1 MGIVSRIKAMALG
14 LNDEKAWNPSLWRLI
29 GSQSL
34 TGEVVNEDTALTYSA
49 VWNAVTLISGTIASL
64 PLHLMVQRGEKKR
77 IADNH
82 ATYLTLHD
90 AANPYMISKV
100 FRETLMAHVLT
111 WGNGFAE
118 KVKNR
123 AGEVVQ
129 LWPIAP
135 DKVTPMWDGGQII
148 YRIRVDNQ
156 DKYFTRDKILH
167 IAGLGYDGL
176 MGYSVVSMA
185 RKSIALGMAMETFGS
200 NYFGHGTHPGVIVS
214 HPGQLGKDSY
224 ENLKKN
230 LTEAYSGLGQSHRLM
245 LLEDGLK
252 LESVTIP
259 PEDSQFLQSR
269 QFQVPE
275 IARWFN
281 LPPHKLKDLSRS
293 SFCLPAEEEVFTQG
307 GPKRIADVIAGEKV
321 WSLADKSR
329 WVLSDVVKSAVTGI
343 DEIYTIKT
351 TNRTVRCNAK
361 HPILTRRRR
370 ADGEWITSWTP
381 AGELNV
387 GDTIVTVRGLPESK
401 KAIPTRADG
410 SPITVPFM
418 EFCGL
423 LIGAGNVMGKKGK
436 PAVIS
441 ISRAKDAPYMDYYR
455 DVAKSLFT
463 VGGYEYR
470 RGITHPGARLNEQ
483 DVEEIRKNG
492 RLVLTNSE
500 IARRYGANICAIQN
514 IIHREYH
521 PEHPQAGLNKQQV
534 AEIKELLRRR
544 LTTQQIADEYGVSRD
559 TIVKILSGRLWSGRK
574 KTSKVRPVNL
584 VEDCRST
591 AFTSAT
597 GAEELISLGFGGTSA
612 TKSVPEW
619 VFETPEE
626 LRLAFLRGF
635 LDSAGS
641 VCRKGRAAFSSCNKK
656 LLSQMR
662 HLCLGLGIPVT
673 NLYNRKGIA
682 NLPDGRRAKFSQFY
696 FTCSDPGSNRRIGSH
711 TPIYNERFN
720 SGNPFSKKDRNYPK
734 FGGAGF
740 DISGCSLARVTSIE
754 KDLILQPVYDLC
766 VKDTHSF
773 VANGVVVHNSN
784 IESEQRSF
792 YTDTLLPWLVTLEQ
806 NFNYQLLSEADRQ
819 RKYYFK
825 HNAEGILRADAA
837 GRGEFYSKMFNIGAY
852 SINEIRALEDKDPVE
867 GGDVHLVPLHMTTLE
882 NAGKVAGDRGNGL
895 DRFDEPAIAAPKE
908 AEDVKKMVSN

>member
-423 LIGAGNVMGKKGK
+423 LIGDGNVMGKKGK

-470 RGITHPGARLNEQ
+470 RGITHP
-483 DVEEIRKNG
+483 
-492 RLVLTNSE
+492 
-500 IARRYGANICAIQN
+500 
-514 IIHREYH
+514 
-521 PEHPQAGLNKQQV
+521 
-534 AEIKELLRRR
+534 
-544 LTTQQIADEYGVSRD
+544 
-559 TIVKILSGRLWSGRK
+559 
-574 KTSKVRPVNL
+574 
-584 VEDCRST
+584 
-591 AFTSAT
+591 
-597 GAEELISLGFGGTSA
+597 AEELISLGFGGTSA

-635 LDSAGS
+635 LDSNGS

-882 NAGKVAGDRGNGL
+882 NAGKVAEDRGNGL

>member
-1 MGIVSRIKAMALG
+1 MGIVSRIKAMALD

-135 DKVTPMWDGGQII
+135 DKVTPMWEGGQII

-293 SFCLPAEEEVFTQG
+293 SF
-307 GPKRIADVIAGEKV
+307 
-321 WSLADKSR
+321 
-329 WVLSDVVKSAVTGI
+329 
-343 DEIYTIKT
+343 
-351 TNRTVRCNAK
+351 
-361 HPILTRRRR
+361 
-370 ADGEWITSWTP
+370 
-381 AGELNV
+381 
-387 GDTIVTVRGLPESK
+387 
-401 KAIPTRADG
+401 
-410 SPITVPFM
+410 
-418 EFCGL
+418 
-423 LIGAGNVMGKKGK
+423 
-436 PAVIS
+436 
-441 ISRAKDAPYMDYYR
+441 
-455 DVAKSLFT
+455 
-463 VGGYEYR
+463 
-470 RGITHPGARLNEQ
+470 
-483 DVEEIRKNG
+483 
-492 RLVLTNSE
+492 
-500 IARRYGANICAIQN
+500 
-514 IIHREYH
+514 
-521 PEHPQAGLNKQQV
+521 
-534 AEIKELLRRR
+534 
-544 LTTQQIADEYGVSRD
+544 
-559 TIVKILSGRLWSGRK
+559 
-574 KTSKVRPVNL
+574 
-584 VEDCRST
+584 
-591 AFTSAT
+591 
-597 GAEELISLGFGGTSA
+597 
-612 TKSVPEW
+612 
-619 VFETPEE
+619 
-626 LRLAFLRGF
+626 
-635 LDSAGS
+635 
-641 VCRKGRAAFSSCNKK
+641 
-656 LLSQMR
+656 
-662 HLCLGLGIPVT
+662 
-673 NLYNRKGIA
+673 
-682 NLPDGRRAKFSQFY
+682 
-696 FTCSDPGSNRRIGSH
+696 
-711 TPIYNERFN
+711 
-720 SGNPFSKKDRNYPK
+720 
-734 FGGAGF
+734 
-740 DISGCSLARVTSIE
+740 
-754 KDLILQPVYDLC
+754 
-766 VKDTHSF
+766 
-773 VANGVVVHNSN
+773 SN

-882 NAGKVAGDRGNGL
+882 NAGKIAEDRGNGL